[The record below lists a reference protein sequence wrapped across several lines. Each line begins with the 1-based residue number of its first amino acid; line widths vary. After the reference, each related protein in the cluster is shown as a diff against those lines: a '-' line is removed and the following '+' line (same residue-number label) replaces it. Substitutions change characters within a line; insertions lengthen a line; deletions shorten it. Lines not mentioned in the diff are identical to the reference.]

1 MERIIIDCDP
11 GHDDAVALA
20 MARGLSDKIKVEAI
34 IATYGNQSI
43 DKTLT
48 NTLNLA
54 QALKYDAPVYTGSLR
69 PLIRERVAA
78 GYIHGENGLAGPVFP
93 PCTRYCN
100 GNGITTALDLVINN
114 PGEITFVSVGPFTDL
129 AVCIKADPRFAK
141 SLKRI
146 VVMGGAINGSGNVTP
161 SAEFNV
167 YADPE
172 AAQIV
177 FNSGVDVVMFGLDV
191 TLQLTLSDEIIEN
204 VKKMPATSY
213 TPIFLAAMECY
224 VAACKEYVHD
234 YPSMHDP
241 CTIAYLAD
249 PSIFEFERRSVQVDC
264 KSELNYGRTVAAFPN
279 GEGNVLVGVKAN
291 KEKFWSLFY
300 EALSRLP

>member
-20 MARGLSDKIKVEAI
+20 MAKGLSDRIKVEAV
-34 IATYGNQSI
+34 IATYGNQSV

-48 NTLNLA
+48 NALNLA
-54 QALKYDAPVYTGSLR
+54 QALELDAPVYTGSLN
-69 PLIRERVAA
+69 PLVRERVAA

-93 PCTRYCN
+93 PCRRQCC
-100 GNGITTALDLVINN
+100 GNGITAAIDLVLNN

-129 AVCIKADPRFAK
+129 AVCIKADPRFAR

-146 VVMGGAINGSGNVTP
+146 VVMGGAIGRQGNVTP

-191 TLQLTLSDEIIEN
+191 TLQLTLSDAILEN
-204 VKKMPATSY
+204 VRKLPETNY
-213 TPIFLAAMECY
+213 TPIFMASMECY
-224 VAACKEYVHD
+224 VEACREYIHD

-249 PSIFEFERRSVQVDC
+249 PSIFEFERRRINVDC
-264 KSELNYGRTVAAFPN
+264 KSELNYGRTIADFPN
-279 GEGNVLVGVKAN
+279 GEGNVLVGMKAN
-291 KEKFWSLFY
+291 TTKFWNLFY
-300 EALSRLP
+300 EALRRLP

>member
-20 MARGLSDKIKVEAI
+20 MAKGLSDRIKVEAV

-48 NTLNLA
+48 NALNLA
-54 QALKYDAPVYTGSLR
+54 QALELDAPVYTGSLN
-69 PLIRERVAA
+69 PLVRERVAA

-93 PCTRYCN
+93 PCNRQCC
-100 GNGITTALDLVINN
+100 GNGITAAIDLVLNN

-129 AVCIKADPRFAK
+129 AVCIKADPRFAR

-146 VVMGGAINGSGNVTP
+146 VVMGGAIGRPGNVTP

-191 TLQLTLSDEIIEN
+191 TLQLTLSDEILEN
-204 VKKMPATSY
+204 VRKLPETNY
-213 TPIFLAAMECY
+213 TPIFMASMECY
-224 VAACKEYVHD
+224 VEACRKYIHD

-249 PSIFEFERRSVQVDC
+249 PSIFEFERRRINVDC
-264 KSELNYGRTVAAFPN
+264 KSELNYGRTVADFPN
-279 GEGNVLVGVKAN
+279 GEGNVLVGTKADTT
-291 KEKFWSLFY
+291 KFWNLFY
-300 EALSRLP
+300 EALRRLP